1 MTSRE
6 MEQLQRLLDKK
17 AKEEQ
22 ENKEFFTEV
31 KKRRREVL
39 AVLDIDKASYDIVMH
54 KAVDIGVTIGQL
66 ADVVQRIPPDW
77 IHKMINKTKEQ
88 G

>member
-22 ENKEFFTEV
+22 ENKEFFTEI

-39 AVLDIDKASYDIVMH
+39 AVLDIDKASYDIIMH
-54 KAVDIGVTIGQL
+54 KAANVGVTIEQL
-66 ADVVQRIPPDW
+66 ADVVQRIPSDW
-77 IHKMINKTKEQ
+77 IHKMIHQTKEQ

>member
-1 MTSRE
+1 MTNRE

-22 ENKEFFTEV
+22 ENKAFFTEV
-31 KKRRREVL
+31 KRRRREVL
-39 AVLDIDKASYDIVMH
+39 AVLDIDKASYDIVVH
-54 KAVDIGVTIGQL
+54 KAEETGISTRDLCEMIRRLSAEWI
-66 ADVVQRIPPDW
+66 QRNIE
-77 IHKMINKTKEQ
+77 KLKEQ